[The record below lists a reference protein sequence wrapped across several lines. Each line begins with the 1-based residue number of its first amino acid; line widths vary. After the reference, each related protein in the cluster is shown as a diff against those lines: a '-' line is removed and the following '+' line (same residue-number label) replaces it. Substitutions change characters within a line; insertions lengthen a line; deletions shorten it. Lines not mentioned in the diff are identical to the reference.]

1 MCHFRGLKNGSHYH
15 LDKTKRMLPKQVL
28 LRREVN
34 EVILHK
40 TFRMVI
46 IMQATSKHLPQQTSI
61 SGSMKKPGAPK
72 RRFDLRAMLSNSEM
86 QAALGSGVL
95 MLFAWAMGSWS
106 EVFSIV
112 LYVISY
118 TIGGWNKAKEG
129 IETLAKE
136 RDLDV
141 NLLMIAAALGA
152 ATIGYWNEG
161 AMLIFIFALSG
172 ALESY
177 TMERSKKDIS
187 SLMALKPA
195 TAMRIEK
202 GSMNEVAIDQLVIGD
217 LLLVRPGDLIP
228 ADGKVYRG
236 ESAVDQASITG
247 ESVPVEKC
255 AGSEVFAGT
264 VNGEGPLYIE
274 VTKSAENTLFSK
286 IIKMVEEAETD
297 VPNSQRFIKRLE
309 AIYARVV
316 VASTVALI
324 FLPPFLL
331 DWSWSATFYKAMVFL
346 VVASPCALVSS
357 IMPAML
363 SAISKSARKGI
374 LFKGGVHL
382 ENMART
388 SVVAFDK
395 TGTLTEGTPQVTDFI
410 AAEGYN
416 REELLAISASIEHMS
431 RHPLAEAIVRKAEEE
446 YLELRGVQE
455 SKTITGWGIEGQVD
469 GHLWKIG
476 KSNLLDELTS
486 SAMNSELAFWRTK
499 RQQLAEEG
507 KTVSIILDGEHI
519 AGMIAL
525 QDTVRPQAEAAV
537 RKLQELGIKVAMLT
551 GDREATAKVI
561 AASTGVDLVFADL
574 LPEDKVKHIKALREE
589 HGNVVMVGD
598 GVNDAPALATATVG
612 MGMGMKGSGAALEIA
627 DVVLMNDNIEEIA
640 STISLA
646 RRSQRIVKQNMIF
659 AVTVIAVLMISNFV
673 QGIALPFGV
682 IGHEGSTILVILNG
696 LRLLR

>member
-1 MCHFRGLKNGSHYH
+1 
-15 LDKTKRMLPKQVL
+15 
-28 LRREVN
+28 
-34 EVILHK
+34 
-40 TFRMVI
+40 
-46 IMQATSKHLPQQTSI
+46 MQATSKHLPQQTSI

-72 RRFDLRAMLSNSEM
+72 RRFDVRAMLSNSEM

-129 IETLAKE
+129 VETLVKE

-486 SAMNSELAFWRTK
+486 SAMDSELAFWRTK

-574 LPEDKVKHIKALREE
+574 LPEDKVKHIKALREK

>member
-1 MCHFRGLKNGSHYH
+1 
-15 LDKTKRMLPKQVL
+15 
-28 LRREVN
+28 
-34 EVILHK
+34 
-40 TFRMVI
+40 
-46 IMQATSKHLPQQTSI
+46 MQATSKHLPQQTSI

-95 MLFAWAMGSWS
+95 MLFAWVMGSWS

-129 IETLAKE
+129 VETLVKE

-410 AAEGYN
+410 AGEGYN

-486 SAMNSELAFWRTK
+486 SAMDSELAFWRTK

-659 AVTVIAVLMISNFV
+659 AATVISVLMISNFV

>member
-1 MCHFRGLKNGSHYH
+1 
-15 LDKTKRMLPKQVL
+15 
-28 LRREVN
+28 
-34 EVILHK
+34 
-40 TFRMVI
+40 
-46 IMQATSKHLPQQTSI
+46 MQATSKRIPRSTSLSKSAKQPQSPNHR
-61 SGSMKKPGAPK
+61 K
-72 RRFDLRAMLSNSEM
+72 FDPRAMLSNSEM

-95 MLFAWAMGSWS
+95 MLIAWA
-106 EVFSIV
+106 
-112 LYVISY
+112 
-118 TIGGWNKAKEG
+118 IGGWSEILSVMLYVVSYAVGGWVKAKEG
-129 IETLAKE
+129 VETLIKE

-177 TMERSKKDIS
+177 TMDRSKKDIS

-195 TAMRIEK
+195 TALRIDK
-202 GSMNEVAIDQLVIGD
+202 GAMNEVAIDQLAIGD
-217 LLLVRPGDLIP
+217 LLLVRPGELIP

-236 ESAVDQASITG
+236 DSVVDQASITG
-247 ESVPVEKC
+247 ESIPVDKSV
-255 AGSEVFAGT
+255 GSEVFAGT

-274 VTKSAENTLFSK
+274 VTKSAENTLFAK
-286 IIKMVEEAETD
+286 IIKMVEEAESE

-309 AIYARVV
+309 SIYARVV
-316 VASTVALI
+316 VGSTLALI
-324 FLPPFLL
+324 LLPPYLL
-331 DWSWSATFYKAMVFL
+331 DWSWGTTFYKAMVFL

-363 SAISKSARKGI
+363 SAISKSARRGI

-382 ENMART
+382 ENLART

-395 TGTLTEGTPQVTDFI
+395 TGTLTVGAPQVTDFV
-410 AAEGYN
+410 AGDDYD
-416 REELLAISASIEHMS
+416 RDELLSICASIENMS

-446 YLELRGVQE
+446 YLELRGVQD
-455 SKTITGWGIEGQVD
+455 SKSVTGWGIEGYID
-469 GHLWKIG
+469 GRQWRVG
-476 KSNLLDELTS
+476 KTNLLDTS
-486 SAMNSELAFWRTK
+486 DIQASEASLEHWKAVRE
-499 RQQLAEEG
+499 RLESQG
-507 KTVSIILDGEHI
+507 KTVSIIMEGDRI
-519 AGMIAL
+519 AGMVAL

-537 RKLQELGIKVAMLT
+537 RNLQALGIKVAMLT
-551 GDREATAKVI
+551 GDREATAEVI
-561 AASTGVDLVFADL
+561 AGQTGVDLVYSDL
-574 LPEDKVKHIKALREE
+574 LPEDKVRYIKALRETYG
-589 HGNVVMVGD
+589 HVVMVGD

-612 MGMGMKGSGAALEIA
+612 VGMGMKGSGAALEIS

-640 STISLA
+640 STIKLA
-646 RRSQRIVKQNMIF
+646 RRTQRIVKQNMVF
-659 AVTVIAVLMISNFV
+659 AVSVITVLILTNFL

>member
-1 MCHFRGLKNGSHYH
+1 
-15 LDKTKRMLPKQVL
+15 
-28 LRREVN
+28 
-34 EVILHK
+34 
-40 TFRMVI
+40 
-46 IMQATSKHLPQQTSI
+46 MQATSKQMPKSVARQ
-61 SGSMKKPGAPK
+61 GGAKQPRTPEP
-72 RRFDLRAMLSNSEM
+72 RRFDPLAMISNAEM
-86 QAALGSGVL
+86 QAALGSGL
-95 MLFAWAMGSWS
+95 MMLIAWAASGWS
-106 EVFSIV
+106 ETISVI

-118 TIGGWNKAKEG
+118 SIGGWIKAKEG
-129 IETLAKE
+129 VETLVKE

-152 ATIGYWNEG
+152 ASIGYWNEG

-187 SLMALKPA
+187 SLLALKPA
-195 TAMRIEK
+195 TAVRIEQ
-202 GSMNEVAIDQLVIGD
+202 GAMNEVAIDLLAIGD
-217 LLLVRPGDLIP
+217 LLLVRPGELIP
-228 ADGKVYRG
+228 ADGKVCRG
-236 ESAVDQASITG
+236 ESSVNQASITG
-247 ESVPVEKC
+247 ESLPVDKA

-274 VTKSAENTLFSK
+274 VTKSAENTLFAK
-286 IIKMVEEAETD
+286 IIRMVEEAENE
-297 VPNSQRFIKRLE
+297 VPDSQRFIKRLE
-309 AIYARVV
+309 SVYARVV
-316 VASTVALI
+316 VAATALLI
-324 FLPPFLL
+324 TFPPFLL
-331 DWSWSATFYKAMVFL
+331 DWSWSNTFYKAMVFL

-395 TGTLTEGTPQVTDFI
+395 TGTLTEGVPQVTDFI
-410 AAEGYN
+410 AGEGYG
-416 REELLAISASIEHMS
+416 REELLAVSASIEKLS
-431 RHPLAEAIVRKAEEE
+431 GHPLAEAIVALAEAEQV
-446 YLELRGVQE
+446 ELHDIEE
-455 SKTITGWGIEGQVD
+455 SKSVTGWGIEGTINGQ
-469 GHLWKIG
+469 LWRIG
-476 KSNLLDELTS
+476 KSNLLDEVDG
-486 SAMNSELAFWRTK
+486 AEPQGDSEYWRTL
-499 RQQLAEEG
+499 RSQLEQEG
-507 KTVSIILDGEHI
+507 KTVSLILAGDTI

-525 QDTVRPQAEAAV
+525 QDTVRPQAETAV

-551 GDREATAKVI
+551 GDREATAQVI
-561 AASTGVDLVFADL
+561 AGKTGVDLVFASL
-574 LPEDKVKHIKALREE
+574 LPEDKVSHIKTLREQYG
-589 HGNVVMVGD
+589 HVIMVGD

-640 STISLA
+640 STIALA
-646 RRSQRIVKQNMIF
+646 RRTQRIVKQNMIF
-659 AVTVIAVLMISNFV
+659 AVTVIATLMISNFV

-682 IGHEGSTILVILNG
+682 VGHEGSTILVILNG